1 MGSQIYYTTAMKIGI
16 LGGSFHPIHNGHL
29 DMARSARDAL
39 GLDQV
44 ILMVDRIPP
53 HKELA
58 QGADSQQR
66 FRMVQLACEGERGF
80 AASDWE
86 LQQSGTSYTALT
98 LTHLKEEHP
107 EDELYF
113 IMGSDMLRS
122 LTAWYHPEIVC
133 EKAHLVCICRAG
145 QDGGEAEAAAQVKE
159 QFGAQVT
166 LLPPVR
172 ELSSTEIRDRL
183 AHCRPVAGLVP
194 PAVEWYIYEQAL
206 YVDQQLVQLT
216 EAMRLV
222 LKPSR
227 FRHVIGVE
235 MTAVQLVENL
245 GADGTKARL
254 AALLHDCAKYL
265 SLEEQAA
272 LAKQDGSTLD
282 PQKFGMILHAPA
294 GAVLARERYGVT
306 DEQVLEAIRYHT
318 TGTEDMSLLDEIIW
332 AADLIEPGRDYP
344 SVEKHRSLLLSAH
357 DPMSFEQGL
366 LLVFTDNICYIQ
378 SSGQPLHAA
387 TLRARDALARKTTAK
402 ETFMETLNKE
412 TILQLCKILYDK
424 KALDIRAIEV
434 TDKTIIA
441 DWFIVCSG
449 RGVPQVKAL
458 SDELEGKAAE
468 MGLIPRRKEGY
479 QEGRWIVLDF
489 GDLLVHLFH
498 PEERTYY
505 NLERLWD
512 DGQNVITYTEEGDAK

>member
-1 MGSQIYYTTAMKIGI
+1 MYTILQYMKIGI
-16 LGGSFHPIHNGHL
+16 LGGSFNPIHNGHL

-39 GLDQV
+39 GLDMV
-44 ILMVDRIPP
+44 VLMVDRIPP
-53 HKELA
+53 HKQLA
-58 QGADSQQR
+58 QGAKSAQR
-66 FRMVQLACEGERGF
+66 FRMVQLACEGEHGF
-80 AASDWE
+80 VASDWE
-86 LQQSGTSYTALT
+86 LNREGTSYTALT
-98 LTHLKEEHP
+98 LTHLAEEHP
-107 EDELYF
+107 GDELYF

-122 LTAWYHPEIVC
+122 LTTWYHPEIVC

-145 QDGGEAEAAAQVKE
+145 QDGGEEEAAAQLKALYS
-159 QFGAQVT
+159 AQVT

-172 ELSSTEIRDRL
+172 ELSSTEVRDRL
-183 AHCRPVAGLVP
+183 SSGRPIAGLVP
-194 PAVEWYIYEQAL
+194 SQVEWYIYEQAL
-206 YVDQQLVQLT
+206 YVNEQLVSLT
-216 EAMRLV
+216 DAMRAT

-235 MTAVQLVENL
+235 ITAVQLAENL
-245 GADGTKARL
+245 GADGPRARL

-265 SLEEQAA
+265 TVEEQAA
-272 LAKQDGSTLD
+272 LALRDGSPLD
-282 PQKFGMILHAPA
+282 PVKDKMILHAPA
-294 GAVLARERYGVT
+294 GALLAKEKYGVT
-306 DEQVLEAIRYHT
+306 DQEVLEAIRYHT
-318 TGTEDMSLLDEIIW
+318 TGDEGMTLLDEIIW
-332 AADLIEPGRDYP
+332 AADIIEPGRDHP
-344 SVEKHRSLLLSAH
+344 TVEKHRSLLLPAR
-357 DPMSFEQGL
+357 DQESFEKGL

-378 SSGQPLHAA
+378 NSGWYLNPA
-387 TLRARDALARKTTAK
+387 TLRARDALARKTTKK
-402 ETFMETLNKE
+402 ETYMETLNKE
-412 TILQLCKILYDK
+412 TILQLCKILYNK

-458 SDELEGKAAE
+458 SDDLEEKAAE
-468 MGLIPRRKEGY
+468 MGLFPRRKEGY

-512 DGQNVITYTEEGDAK
+512 DGQNVITYTEEADEK

>member
-1 MGSQIYYTTAMKIGI
+1 MKIGI

-29 DMARSARDAL
+29 DMARSARDDL

-58 QGADSQQR
+58 QGATSQQR
-66 FRMVQLACEGERGF
+66 YRMVQLSCEGERGF

-86 LQQSGTSYTALT
+86 LNQSGTSYTALT
-98 LTHLKEEHP
+98 LTHLAQEHP

-122 LTAWYHPEIVC
+122 LTTWYHPEIVC

-145 QDGGEAEAAAQVKE
+145 QDGGEAEAADKVKGLY
-159 QFGAQVT
+159 GADVT

-183 AHCRPVAGLVP
+183 ANARPITGLVP
-194 PAVEWYIYEQAL
+194 TAVERYIYEQAL
-206 YVDQQLVQLT
+206 YVDERLAALT
-216 EAMRLV
+216 IAMKET

-235 MTAVQLVENL
+235 MTAVQLAENL
-245 GADGTKARL
+245 GADGPKARL
-254 AALLHDCAKYL
+254 AALLHDCAKSL

-272 LAKQDGSTLD
+272 WARRDGSHLD
-282 PQKFGMILHAPA
+282 PETASMILHAPA
-294 GAVLARERYGVT
+294 GAALARERYGIT
-306 DEQVLEAIRYHT
+306 DEAVLQAIRYHT
-318 TGTEDMSLLDEIIW
+318 TGEADMTLLDEIIW
-332 AADLIEPGRDYP
+332 AADIIEPGRDHP
-344 SVEKHRSLLLSAH
+344 AVERQRSLLLPAR
-357 DPMSFEQGL
+357 DQMAFEKGL
-366 LLVFTDNICYIQ
+366 LLVFTDNIWYIQ
-378 SSGQPLHAA
+378 NGGWVLDPA

-402 ETFMETLNKE
+402 ETYMETLNKE

-458 SDELEGKAAE
+458 SDELEEKAAQ
-468 MGLIPRRKEGY
+468 MGLFPRRKEGY

-512 DGQNVITYTEEGDAK
+512 DGQNVITYTEEGEAN

>member
-1 MGSQIYYTTAMKIGI
+1 MKTGI
-16 LGGSFHPIHNGHL
+16 LGGSFNPIHNGHL

-39 GLDQV
+39 GLDRV
-44 ILMVDRIPP
+44 LLMVDRIPP

-58 QGADSQQR
+58 QGATSEQR
-66 FRMVQLACEGERGF
+66 FAMVQLACEGEAGF
-80 AASDWE
+80 KASDWE
-86 LQQSGTSYTALT
+86 LQQIGTSYTALT
-98 LTHLKEEHP
+98 LTHLKDACP

-122 LTAWYHPEIVC
+122 LTSWYHPEIVC

-145 QDGGEAEAAAQVKE
+145 QDGGEAEAAARVKAL
-159 QFGAQVT
+159 FDADVT

-172 ELSSTEIRDRL
+172 ELSSTQIRERIT
-183 AHCRPVAGLVP
+183 ACRPIDGLVP
-194 PAVEWYIYEQAL
+194 PKVAWYIYEHAL
-206 YVDQQLVQLT
+206 YASEQLVTLT
-216 EAMRLV
+216 DTMRQV
-222 LKPSR
+222 LKPRR

-235 MTAVQLVENL
+235 MTAVQLAENL
-245 GADGTKARL
+245 RADGKKARL

-265 SLEEQAA
+265 PLEEQAV
-272 LAKQDGSTLD
+272 LAKRDGSTLD
-282 PQKFGMILHAPA
+282 PEKFDMILHAPA
-294 GAVLARERYGVT
+294 GATLARERYGVT
-306 DEQVLEAIRYHT
+306 DEDVLEAIRYHT
-318 TGTEDMSLLDEIIW
+318 TGAETMTLLDEIIW
-332 AADLIEPGRDYP
+332 AADLIEPGRDHP
-344 SVEKHRSLLLSAH
+344 SVARHRALLLDAH
-357 DPMSFEQGL
+357 DQASFEQGL

-378 SSGQPLHAA
+378 SSGMALDP
-387 TLRARDALARKTTAK
+387 TSLRTRDALARKTTKK
-402 ETFMETLNKE
+402 ETYMETLNKE

-458 SDELEGKAAE
+458 SDELEEKAAE
-468 MGLIPRRKEGY
+468 VGLFPRRKEGY

>member
-1 MGSQIYYTTAMKIGI
+1 MKIGI

-29 DMARSARDAL
+29 DMARSARNAL

-44 ILMVDRIPP
+44 LLMVDRIPP

-58 QGADSQQR
+58 QGATSEQR
-66 FRMVQLACEGERGF
+66 LGMVQLACENEPGF
-80 AASDWE
+80 VASDWE
-86 LQQSGTSYTALT
+86 LKQNGTSYTALT
-98 LTHLKEEHP
+98 LTHLHAERP

-122 LTAWYHPEIVC
+122 LTSWYHPEIVC
-133 EKAHLVCICRAG
+133 EMAHLVYICRAG
-145 QDGGEAEAAAQVKE
+145 QDGGEETAAAKVKE
-159 QFGAQVT
+159 LYGAEVT

-172 ELSSTEIRDRL
+172 ELSSTEIRNLL
-183 AHCRPVAGLVP
+183 ADGRSIAGLVP
-194 PAVEWYIYEQAL
+194 PAVERYIYEQPL
-206 YVDQQLVQLT
+206 YVNEQLT
-216 EAMRLV
+216 SLTDAMRET

-227 FRHVIGVE
+227 FQHVIGVE
-235 MTAVQLVENL
+235 MTAVQLAENL
-245 GADGTKARL
+245 SADGKKARL

-265 SLEEQAA
+265 SLEEQAI
-272 LAKQDGSTLD
+272 LARRDGSDLD
-282 PQKFGMILHAPA
+282 PKEAPQILHAPA
-294 GAVLARERYGVT
+294 GAALARERYGIA
-306 DEQVLEAIRYHT
+306 DEEVLEAIRYHT
-318 TGTEDMSLLDEIIW
+318 TGTEQMTLLDEIIW
-332 AADLIEPGRDYP
+332 AADLIEPGRNYP
-344 SVEKHRSLLLSAH
+344 SVEQHRQWLLTPR
-357 DPMSFEQGL
+357 DQMGFEKSL
-366 LLVFTDNICYIQ
+366 LLVFNDNICYIQ
-378 SSGQPLHAA
+378 SSEGSIHPASVN
-387 TLRARDALARKTTAK
+387 ARDALARKINAK
-402 ETFMETLNKE
+402 ETFMETITKE
-412 TILQLCKILYDK
+412 TVLQLCKILYDK

-458 SDELEGKAAE
+458 SDELEEKAAE
-468 MGLIPRRKEGY
+468 MGLFPRRKEGY

>member
-1 MGSQIYYTTAMKIGI
+1 MKIGI

-29 DMARSARDAL
+29 DMTRSARDAL

-58 QGADSQQR
+58 QGATSEQR
-66 FRMVQLACEGERGF
+66 YRMVQLACEGERGF
-80 AASDWE
+80 VASDWE
-86 LQQSGTSYTALT
+86 LNREGTSYTALT
-98 LTHLKEEHP
+98 LTHLAEEHP

-122 LTAWYHPEIVC
+122 LTTWYHPEIVC
-133 EKAHLVCICRAG
+133 QKAHLVCICRAG
-145 QDGGEAEAAAQVKE
+145 QDGGEAEAAAQLKALYSA
-159 QFGAQVT
+159 GVT

-172 ELSSTEIRDRL
+172 ELSSTEVRNRL
-183 AHCRPVAGLVP
+183 ADGRPISGLVP
-194 PAVEWYIYEQAL
+194 LAVEWYIYEQAL
-206 YVDQQLVQLT
+206 YVNEQLVALT
-216 EAMRLV
+216 AAMRET
-222 LKPSR
+222 LKPHR
-227 FRHVIGVE
+227 FQHVLGVE
-235 MTAVQLVENL
+235 LTAVQLAENL
-245 GADGTKARL
+245 GADGRKARL

-265 SLEEQAA
+265 SLDEQFA
-272 LAKQDGSTLD
+272 LARRDGSPL
-282 PQKFGMILHAPA
+282 PREAEAILHAPA
-294 GAVLARERYGVT
+294 GATLAKERYGVT
-306 DEQVLEAIRYHT
+306 DEAILQAIRNHT
-318 TGTEDMSLLDEIIW
+318 TGEEDMTLLDEIIW
-332 AADLIEPGRDYP
+332 AADVIEPTRHHP
-344 SVEKHRSLLLSAH
+344 SVGKHRSLLLSTR
-357 DPMSFEQGL
+357 DQPDLEKGL
-366 LLVFTDNICYIQ
+366 VLVFNDSICYIQ
-378 SSGQPLHAA
+378 NSGGDLYPA
-387 TLRARDALARKTTAK
+387 TLRARDALVRKTTSK
-402 ETFMETLNKE
+402 ETYMETLNKE

-424 KALDIRAIEV
+424 KALDIRTIEV

-458 SDELEGKAAE
+458 SDELEEKAAE
-468 MGLIPRRKEGY
+468 MGLFPRRKEGY

-512 DGQNVITYTEEGDAK
+512 DGRNVITYTEEGEAK

>member
-1 MGSQIYYTTAMKIGI
+1 MKIGI

-29 DMARSARDAL
+29 DMARSARDEL

-58 QGADSQQR
+58 QGASSEQR
-66 FRMVQLACEGERGF
+66 YRMVQLACEGERGF
-80 AASDWE
+80 VASDWE
-86 LQQSGTSYTALT
+86 LNREGTSYTALT
-98 LTHLKEEHP
+98 LTHLTEEHP
-107 EDELYF
+107 GDELYF

-122 LTAWYHPEIVC
+122 LTTWYHPEIVC

-145 QDGGEAEAAAQVKE
+145 QDGGEAEAVAQVKA
-159 QFGAQVT
+159 QFGADVT

-172 ELSSTEIRDRL
+172 ELSSTEVRNRL
-183 AHCRPVAGLVP
+183 AGGRPITGLVP
-194 PAVEWYIYEQAL
+194 EAVEWYIYEQAL
-206 YVDQQLVQLT
+206 YVDEHLVSLT
-216 EAMRLV
+216 DEMRAV
-222 LKPSR
+222 LKPRR

-235 MTAVQLVENL
+235 TTAVQLAENL
-245 GADGTKARL
+245 GADGQKARL
-254 AALLHDCAKYL
+254 AALLHDCAKSL
-265 SLEEQAA
+265 SLEEQTAWA
-272 LAKQDGSTLD
+272 QRDGSALD
-282 PQKFGMILHAPA
+282 PDTASMILHAPA
-294 GAVLARERYGVT
+294 GAALAREKYGVT
-306 DEQVLEAIRYHT
+306 DEAILQAIRYHT
-318 TGTEDMSLLDEIIW
+318 TGEANMTLLDEIIW
-332 AADLIEPGRDYP
+332 AADIIEPGRDHP
-344 SVEKHRSLLLSAH
+344 AVGRQRALLLSAR
-357 DPMSFEQGL
+357 DQRSFESAL
-366 LLVFTDNICYIQ
+366 VLVFTDNICYIQ
-378 SSGQPLHAA
+378 NSGWVLDPA

-441 DWFIVCSG
+441 DWFIVASG

-458 SDELEGKAAE
+458 SDELEEKAAE
-468 MGLIPRRKEGY
+468 LGLFPRRKEGY

-512 DGQNVITYTEEGDAK
+512 DGQNAITYTEEGETK

>member
-1 MGSQIYYTTAMKIGI
+1 MKIGI

-58 QGADSQQR
+58 QGASSEQR
-66 FRMVQLACEGERGF
+66 YRMVQLACEGEKGF
-80 AASDWE
+80 VASDWE
-86 LQQSGTSYTALT
+86 LTQEGTSYTALT
-98 LTHLKEEHP
+98 LTHLKEEYP
-107 EDELYF
+107 EDHLYF

-122 LTAWYHPEIVC
+122 LNTWYHPEIVC
-133 EKAHLVCICRAG
+133 DKASLVCICRAG
-145 QDGGEAEAAAQVKE
+145 QDGGEVEAAAQVKE
-159 QFGAQVT
+159 LFGAQVT

-172 ELSSTEIRDRL
+172 ELSSTEIRNRL
-183 AHCRPVAGLVP
+183 AGGRPISDLVP
-194 PAVEWYIYEQAL
+194 KAVEYYIYEHAL
-206 YVDQQLVQLT
+206 YADEQLITLT
-216 EAMRLV
+216 NAMRQV
-222 LKPSR
+222 LKPHR
-227 FRHVIGVE
+227 FCHVIGVE
-235 MTAVQLVENL
+235 ISAVLLAENL
-245 GADGTKARL
+245 KADGKKARL

-265 SLEEQAA
+265 PVEEQAV
-272 LAKQDGSTLD
+272 LAKRDGSTLD
-282 PQKFGMILHAPA
+282 PQKDDMILHAPA
-294 GAVLARERYGVT
+294 GAILAKERYGIT
-306 DEQVLEAIRYHT
+306 DEEVLEAIRYHT
-318 TGTEDMSLLDEIIW
+318 TGKEDMTLLDEIIW
-332 AADLIEPGRDYP
+332 AADLIEPSRDYP
-344 SVEKHRSLLLSAH
+344 SVEKHRSLLLPAA
-357 DPMSFEQGL
+357 DPICFEKGL
-366 LLVFTDNICYIQ
+366 LLVFDDNICYIQ
-378 SSGQPLHAA
+378 SRGQGINPA
-387 TLRARDALARKTTAK
+387 TLRARDYLKRKITAK
-402 ETFMETLNKE
+402 ETYMETLNKE

-434 TDKTIIA
+434 ADKTIIA

-458 SDELEGKAAE
+458 SDELEEKAAE

-498 PEERTYY
+498 PEERMYY

-512 DGQNVITYTEEGDAK
+512 DGRNVITYTEEGDAK

>member
-1 MGSQIYYTTAMKIGI
+1 MKIGI

-58 QGADSQQR
+58 RGATGTQR
-66 FRMVQLACEGERGF
+66 FRMVRLAAEDERGF
-80 AASDWE
+80 VASDWE
-86 LQQSGTSYTALT
+86 LNREGTSYTALT
-98 LTHLKEEHP
+98 LTHLAEEHP
-107 EDELYF
+107 GDELYF

-122 LTAWYHPEIVC
+122 LTTWYHPEIVC
-133 EKAHLVCICRAG
+133 QKAHLVCICRAG
-145 QDGGEAEAAAQVKE
+145 QDGGEEEAAAAVKALY
-159 QFGAQVT
+159 GARVT
-166 LLPPVR
+166 LLSPVR
-172 ELSSTEIRDRL
+172 ELSSTEVRNRL
-183 AHCRPVAGLVP
+183 MAGRPITGLVP
-194 PAVEWYIYEQAL
+194 PSVEWYIYEQAL
-206 YVDQQLVQLT
+206 YVSEPFVSLT
-216 EAMRLV
+216 AAMGEV
-222 LKPSR
+222 LKPRR

-235 MTAVQLVENL
+235 MTAVQLAKNL
-245 GADGTKARL
+245 GADGLKARL
-254 AALLHDCAKYL
+254 AALLHDCAKFL
-265 SLEEQAA
+265 PLEEQFA
-272 LAKQDGSTLD
+272 LAKLDGSDL
-282 PQKFGMILHAPA
+282 PREAEMILHAPA
-294 GAVLARERYGVT
+294 GAYLAREKYGVT
-306 DEQVLEAIRYHT
+306 DDEVLEAIRYHT
-318 TGTEDMSLLDEIIW
+318 TGTSDMSLLDEIIW
-332 AADLIEPGRDYP
+332 AADLIEPGRDHP
-344 SVEKHRSLLLSAH
+344 SVEKHRSLLLAAE
-357 DPMSFEQGL
+357 DQMSFERGL
-366 LLVFTDNICYIQ
+366 LLVFDDNICYIQ
-378 SSGQPLHAA
+378 SSGRELYPA

-412 TILQLCKILYDK
+412 TILQLCKVLYNK

-458 SDELEGKAAE
+458 SDELEEKAAE
-468 MGLIPRRKEGY
+468 MGLLVRRKEGY

-512 DGQNVITYTEEGDAK
+512 DGQNVIIYTEEGEAKE

>member
-1 MGSQIYYTTAMKIGI
+1 MKTCI
-16 LGGSFHPIHNGHL
+16 LGGIFNPIHNGHL

-39 GLDQV
+39 GLDRV
-44 ILMVDRIPP
+44 LLMVDRIPP

-66 FRMVQLACEGERGF
+66 LRMVQLACEDEKGF
-80 AASDWE
+80 EASDWE
-86 LQQSGTSYTALT
+86 LHQEGTSYTALT
-98 LTHLKEEHP
+98 LTHLAEEHP
-107 EDELYF
+107 GDELYF

-122 LTAWYHPEIVC
+122 LSTWYHPEIVC

-145 QDGGEAEAAAQVKE
+145 QDGGEAEAAAEMKALY
-159 QFGAQVT
+159 GADVT

-172 ELSSTEIRDRL
+172 ELSSTEVRNRL
-183 AHCRPVAGLVP
+183 FDGRPIAGLVP
-194 PAVEWYIYEQAL
+194 ANVEWYIYEQAL
-206 YVDQQLVQLT
+206 YANERLVALT
-216 EAMRLV
+216 AAMKEV
-222 LKPSR
+222 LKPRR
-227 FRHVIGVE
+227 FQHVIGVE
-235 MTAVQLVENL
+235 ITAVQLAENL
-245 GADGTKARL
+245 GADGPKARL

-265 SLEEQAA
+265 PPEEQAA
-272 LAKQDGSTLD
+272 LAKRDGSSLD
-282 PQKFGMILHAPA
+282 PEKDHMILHAPA
-294 GAVLARERYGVT
+294 GALLARERYGVT
-306 DEQVLEAIRYHT
+306 DEDVLEAIRYHT
-318 TGTEDMSLLDEIIW
+318 TGAEEMTLLDEIIW
-332 AADLIEPGRDYP
+332 AADIIEPGRDHP
-344 SVEKHRSLLLSAH
+344 SAEKQRSLLLSAR
-357 DPMSFEQGL
+357 DQMSFEKGL

-378 SSGQPLHAA
+378 NSGWALNPA
-387 TLRARDALARKTTAK
+387 TLRARDDLVRKITQK
-402 ETFMETLNKE
+402 ETYMETLNKE
-412 TILQLCKILYDK
+412 TVLQLCKILYDK

-458 SDELEGKAAE
+458 SDELEEKAAE
-468 MGLIPRRKEGY
+468 MGLFPRRKEGY

-512 DGQNVITYTEEGDAK
+512 DGQNVITYTEETEAK

>member
-1 MGSQIYYTTAMKIGI
+1 MKIGI
-16 LGGSFHPIHNGHL
+16 LGGSFHPIHNGHM
-29 DMARSARDAL
+29 DMARSARDTL

-44 ILMVDRIPP
+44 LLMVDRIPP

-58 QGADSQQR
+58 QGATSEQR
-66 FRMVQLACEGERGF
+66 FRMVQLACEEEICF

-86 LQQSGTSYTALT
+86 LNQNGTSYTALT
-98 LTHLKEEHP
+98 LTHLKKTHP
-107 EDELYF
+107 EDDLYF

-122 LTAWYHPEIVC
+122 FTTWYHPEIVC

-145 QDGGEAEAAAQVKE
+145 QNGGEAEASAQVKE
-159 QFGAQVT
+159 LFGAQVT
-166 LLPPVR
+166 LLPPVQ
-172 ELSSTEIRDRL
+172 ELSSTEIRNRL
-183 AHCRPVAGLVP
+183 ADGRPISGLVP
-194 PAVEWYIYEQAL
+194 KAVEFYIYEQAL
-206 YVDQQLVQLT
+206 YAGEQLVALT
-216 EAMRLV
+216 NAMRKR
-222 LKPSR
+222 LKPHR

-235 MTAVQLVENL
+235 MTAVQLAENL
-245 GADGTKARL
+245 GADGKKARL
-254 AALLHDCAKYL
+254 AALLHDCAKNL
-265 SLEEQAA
+265 SLEEQAV
-272 LAKQDGSTLD
+272 LAKRDGSTLD
-282 PQKFGMILHAPA
+282 PQKDGMILHAPA
-294 GAVLARERYGVT
+294 GAILAKELYGVT
-306 DEQVLEAIRYHT
+306 DEEVLEAIRYHT
-318 TGTEDMSLLDEIIW
+318 TGKEDMTLLDEIIW
-332 AADLIEPGRDYP
+332 AADLIEPSRDYL
-344 SVEKHRSLLLSAH
+344 SVEKHRSLLLPAT
-357 DPMSFEQGL
+357 DPMRFEKGL
-366 LLVFTDNICYIQ
+366 LLVFDDNICYIQ
-378 SSGQPLHAA
+378 SRGQGINPAS
-387 TLRARDALARKTTAK
+387 LRARDYLKRKTTEK

-424 KALDIRAIEV
+424 KAMDIRAIEV

-458 SDELEGKAAE
+458 CDELEEKAAE

-512 DGQNVITYTEEGDAK
+512 DGRNVITYTEEGDAK